1 MFNKINI
8 IIKRTIWRKRNQ
20 HNSTTIG
27 TLCNIDNI
35 SVGNGTYGRLNV
47 KHYNPSGRLSIG
59 NYVSI
64 ADDVIFLLGGG
75 HDYNR
80 ISTYPFSSKIY
91 KQKQLENEKTDITV
105 EDDVWIGYGVVIL
118 PGVRIGKGTVVGAR
132 SIVARDVA
140 PYSVF
145 VGNSVIKKRFSANIV
160 RQLGNIDWTQIKH
173 QVDDEYSCFAQTS
186 ITEDNIQEVLG
197 AFIHGAEKN
206 E

>member
-1 MFNKINI
+1 MMSFSY
-8 IIKRTIWRKRNQ
+8 W
-20 HNSTTIG
+20 
-27 TLCNIDNI
+27 
-35 SVGNGTYGRLNV
+35 
-47 KHYNPSGRLSIG
+47 
-59 NYVSI
+59 
-64 ADDVIFLLGGG
+64 GGG

>member
-75 HDYNR
+75 
-80 ISTYPFSSKIY
+80 T
-91 KQKQLENEKTDITV
+91 
-105 EDDVWIGYGVVIL
+105 
-118 PGVRIGKGTVVGAR
+118 
-132 SIVARDVA
+132 
-140 PYSVF
+140 
-145 VGNSVIKKRFSANIV
+145 
-160 RQLGNIDWTQIKH
+160 
-173 QVDDEYSCFAQTS
+173 
-186 ITEDNIQEVLG
+186 
-197 AFIHGAEKN
+197 
-206 E
+206 